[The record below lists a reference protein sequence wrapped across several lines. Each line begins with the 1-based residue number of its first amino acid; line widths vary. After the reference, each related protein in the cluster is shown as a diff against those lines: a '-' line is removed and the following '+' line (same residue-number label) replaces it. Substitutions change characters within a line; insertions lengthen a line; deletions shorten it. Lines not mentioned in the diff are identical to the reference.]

1 MGGNLRNKKFFA
13 LASLLLVFGVLFSSY
28 AFAATKASITSVR
41 VNGNDIAENKEN
53 FIQDSNNLDI
63 IVALSALVDLS
74 GSHVQAILTDRI
86 TGSTVSDSSES
97 FDLASGRN
105 ALAVLSL
112 RLIDSL
118 RRDKT
123 FNLDIRVI
131 GRDSGVLERKTFGV
145 KFTGGRNGKGT
156 LDISL
161 NRVRINS
168 QLLAPSQANFIDK
181 NSNLAVSVEFTPLE
195 DLKGAHVEAVLKD
208 LNSGTVVAD
217 ATSNFDLT
225 ADVSATSL
233 LNLVLQNGQRNS
245 GSFELTVKITDLD
258 GNLIQQV
265 YGIKTR
271 QSSSSSSSSTG
282 ALSGLDI
289 SVNRVLV
296 NNQAVASSQTN
307 FVDRSNELDI
317 VVEFT
322 ALENLNNAHVEAIL
336 RDLQSGDSVAD
347 ATSTFNLNDGSS
359 TSSSLKLNLLDRM
372 KQSGSFELTINIIDQ
387 DGNTVRKIYGISM
400 RDRNKAV
407 NGVGRSLDVSIDRVE
422 LENKKVLAE
431 NENNFVIL
439 DSINDKMR
447 LKVDLTAL
455 EKINNA
461 HVEAVL
467 QFENGNVVSDATRT
481 FDISTGQNTIKNL
494 EIPVIGKFQQAN
506 FRLKVKIVDPDGNA
520 EEKSYGLI
528 ISQQKFPFVISTV
541 SLAPED
547 NAEAG
552 KNLFVKLGFKNS
564 GVLPLDGVTVKVSI
578 PELGISSTK
587 FIENIGKSNLQEFS
601 GEFVLKLLG
610 NVQTGAYTVRSE
622 VASQF
627 GGDSEVKEIPVT
639 IIGQNDQQAQIIND
653 KLVISVPTVKQGI
666 NDGSEAIYPI
676 TLRNDGPSA
685 KAYTIL
691 LDGAGWANLR
701 LSESNTFILK
711 QKESKTINVYAS
723 SNGNAKGEQ
732 AFVVA
737 IKSEDN
743 VLSQIPLKGNLTTRR
758 SSFGITTAFGIILV
772 GAVILLLLAGLVYI
786 MRRHSDGGNGQISD
800 IPDESE
806 GEAYY

>member
-1 MGGNLRNKKFFA
+1 MGNKKFFA
-13 LASLLLVFGVLFSSY
+13 LTALLLVFGALFSSY
-28 AFAATKASITSVR
+28 AFAATKASIGTVH
-41 VNGNDIAENKEN
+41 VNGNDIAEGKEN
-53 FIQDSNNLDI
+53 FLQDTNNLDF
-63 IVALSALVDLS
+63 IVSVAALTNLNGAR
-74 GSHVQAILTDRI
+74 VQAILTDI
-86 TGSTVSDSSES
+86 TTGNTLSDSSQS

-105 ALAVLSL
+105 VLAILSL

-118 RRDKT
+118 KRDKN
-123 FNLDIRVI
+123 FNLDVRVI
-131 GRDSGVLERKTFGV
+131 DRNDAVLERKNFGI

-161 NRVRINS
+161 DRVRINN
-168 QLLAPSQANFIDK
+168 QLLAPSQTNFIDK
-181 NSNLAVSVEFTPLE
+181 NNNLAVSVQFTPLE

-245 GSFELTVKITDLD
+245 DSFELTVKITDLD

-265 YGIKTR
+265 YGIRTR
-271 QSSSSSSSSTG
+271 QSSSSSSGG

-307 FVDRSNELDI
+307 FVDRSNELDV

-336 RDLQSGDSVAD
+336 KNLQSGDSVAD

-372 KQSGSFELTINIIDQ
+372 KQSDSFELTINIIDQ
-387 DGNTVRKIYGISM
+387 DGNTLRKVYGISM
-400 RDRNKAV
+400 RDRNRVA

-439 DSINDKMR
+439 DNINDKMR

-455 EKINNA
+455 ERINNA
-461 HVEAVL
+461 HVDAVL

-494 EIPVIGKFQQAN
+494 EIPIIGKFQQAN
-506 FRLKVKIVDPDGNA
+506 FRLKVKIVDPDGNV

-541 SLAPED
+541 SLTPED
-547 NAEAG
+547 NVEAG
-552 KNLFVKLGFKNS
+552 KNLVVKLGFKNS
-564 GVLPLDGVTVKVSI
+564 GVLPLNGVTVKVSI

-587 FIENIGKSNLQEFS
+587 FIENIGKSSLQEFN
-601 GEFVLKLLG
+601 GEFVLKLLD

-627 GGDSEVKEIPVT
+627 GGDSEVKEIPVS

-653 KLVISVPTVKQGI
+653 KLVIKIPIVKQDI
-666 NDGSEAIYPI
+666 NDGSESIYPI
-676 TLRNDGPSA
+676 ALRNDGPGA
-685 KAYTIL
+685 KTYTIL

-701 LSESNTFILK
+701 LSESNTFVLK

-732 AFVVA
+732 AFVVT

-743 VLSQIPLKGNLTTRR
+743 VLSQVPLKGNITTRR
-758 SSFGITTAFGIILV
+758 SSFGMSTIFGIILI
-772 GAVILLLLAGLVYI
+772 GTVILLLLAGLVYI
-786 MRRHSDGGNGQISD
+786 MRRHSDGGTGQTTE